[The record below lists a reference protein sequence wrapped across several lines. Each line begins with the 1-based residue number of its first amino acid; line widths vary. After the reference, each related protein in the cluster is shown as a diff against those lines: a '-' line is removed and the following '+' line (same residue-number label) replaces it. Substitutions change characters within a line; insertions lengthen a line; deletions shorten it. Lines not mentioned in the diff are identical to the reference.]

1 MRRKGVCGWA
11 LGADVWGVS
20 GSIQMGKQSNWRGK
34 KRCGV
39 QSTCNVGCCGCVWQ
53 LLLVGTFSAG
63 VPRLACC
70 AAKHRAP
77 PKVHPQHAQLS
88 SLPPKTDR
96 VAAMN
101 SVRAIQ
107 QLNKRELEAGITPEG
122 SWHTDYRDT
131 AFIYIG
137 GLAFELS
144 EGDIIT
150 IFSQYGEPVWVKL
163 ARDKETGK
171 SRGFAWIKYE
181 DQRSCDLAVDNLGGA
196 TIMDRV
202 IRVDHA
208 RYKPRDDEDMR
219 DNTMGD
225 VPIDARDDSDGGRR
239 KRRNSEETESEDE
252 RPMLPE
258 EIELERLAEKLDL
271 DDPMRD
277 SMIKQQQEKVDDAVA
292 KLKRKIRKEKE
303 RKSRHDRRHRR
314 DGSSDRHRD
323 RDRKRIKNVDD
334 DDRHDHK
341 SRRHD
346 RRSRSRGRDSDDDRR
361 RTKSKYRDESEERDK
376 RHRHDRSRD
385 RRDHSSEGRDRDRG
399 HRRHRDRSASESNW
413 KPRSKRSPSRDRAR
427 SPR

>member
-1 MRRKGVCGWA
+1 
-11 LGADVWGVS
+11 
-20 GSIQMGKQSNWRGK
+20 
-34 KRCGV
+34 
-39 QSTCNVGCCGCVWQ
+39 
-53 LLLVGTFSAG
+53 
-63 VPRLACC
+63 
-70 AAKHRAP
+70 
-77 PKVHPQHAQLS
+77 
-88 SLPPKTDR
+88 
-96 VAAMN
+96 MN

-107 QLNKRELEAGITPEG
+107 QLNKRELEAGINPEG

-225 VPIDARDDSDGGRR
+225 VNMEAGDDSDGGRR
-239 KRRNSEETESEDE
+239 KRRRSEETESEDD

-258 EIELERLAEKLDL
+258 EIELERLTEKLDL

-277 SMIKQQQEKVDDAVA
+277 SMIKQQQEKVDEAVA
-292 KLKRKIRKEKE
+292 KLKRKARKEKE
-303 RKSRHDRRHRR
+303 RKSRHERRHRR
-314 DGSSDRHRD
+314 DGSRDRHRD
-323 RDRKRIKNVDD
+323 RDTKRIKDKEEED
-334 DDRHDHK
+334 
-341 SRRHD
+341 RHD
-346 RRSRSRGRDSDDDRR
+346 RRSR
-361 RTKSKYRDESEERDK
+361 RTD
-376 RHRHDRSRD
+376 DRSRNRDRESDDERRHGKSRHRGDSEDRD
-385 RRDHSSEGRDRDRG
+385 RRHRRDRSSEGRQQDRDRRR
-399 HRRHRDRSASESNW
+399 RRHSSASEDNK
-413 KPRSKRSPSRDRAR
+413 KPRSSRSPSPYRNR
-427 SPR
+427 SSR

>member
-1 MRRKGVCGWA
+1 
-11 LGADVWGVS
+11 
-20 GSIQMGKQSNWRGK
+20 
-34 KRCGV
+34 
-39 QSTCNVGCCGCVWQ
+39 
-53 LLLVGTFSAG
+53 
-63 VPRLACC
+63 
-70 AAKHRAP
+70 
-77 PKVHPQHAQLS
+77 
-88 SLPPKTDR
+88 
-96 VAAMN
+96 MN

-107 QLNKRELEAGITPEG
+107 QLNKRELEAGISPEG

-131 AFIYIG
+131 AFVYIG

-225 VPIDARDDSDGGRR
+225 VDMDAGNDSDGGRR
-239 KRRNSEETESEDE
+239 KRRKSEETESEDD
-252 RPMLPE
+252 RPLLPE
-258 EIELERLAEKLDL
+258 EMELERLTEKLDL

-277 SMIKQQQEKVDDAVA
+277 SMIKQQQEKVDEAVA
-292 KLKRKIRKEKE
+292 RLKRKAQKEKD
-303 RKSRHDRRHRR
+303 RKRRHERRHHR
-314 DGSSDRHRD
+314 DGSRDRHRDRD
-323 RDRKRIKNVDD
+323 RDRKRIKDVEDD
-334 DDRHDHK
+334 
-341 SRRHD
+341 D
-346 RRSRSRGRDSDDDRR
+346 RRSRRRDDRSRSRDKASDDERRHRKSKHRDDSEDRDRR
-361 RTKSKYRDESEERDK
+361 H
-376 RHRHDRSRD
+376 HRDRSRD
-385 RRDHSSEGRDRDRG
+385 RRERSSEGRDKDRD
-399 HRRHRDRSASESNW
+399 HRRRRDRSASESDR
-413 KPRSKRSPSRDRAR
+413 KPRSKRSPSPRRER

>member
-1 MRRKGVCGWA
+1 
-11 LGADVWGVS
+11 
-20 GSIQMGKQSNWRGK
+20 
-34 KRCGV
+34 
-39 QSTCNVGCCGCVWQ
+39 
-53 LLLVGTFSAG
+53 
-63 VPRLACC
+63 
-70 AAKHRAP
+70 
-77 PKVHPQHAQLS
+77 
-88 SLPPKTDR
+88 
-96 VAAMN
+96 MN

-107 QLNKRELEAGITPEG
+107 QLNKRELEAGISPEG

-225 VPIDARDDSDGGRR
+225 VDMDAGNDSDGGRHRRR
-239 KRRNSEETESEDE
+239 KSEGDSDSEED
-252 RPMLPE
+252 RPLLPE
-258 EIELERLAEKLDL
+258 EIELGRLMEKLDV

-277 SMIKQQQEKVDDAVA
+277 SMIKQQQEKVDEAVA
-292 KLKRKIRKEKE
+292 KLKRKMRKEKE
-303 RKSRHDRRHRR
+303 RKNRHERRHRKDGSRDRRRDHDKRKLKDVDHDDRRSRRKDDRSRSRDRESDDGRRQRRSRHRDDSEDRDRRHRR
-314 DGSSDRHRD
+314 D
-323 RDRKRIKNVDD
+323 
-334 DDRHDHK
+334 
-341 SRRHD
+341 
-346 RRSRSRGRDSDDDRR
+346 
-361 RTKSKYRDESEERDK
+361 
-376 RHRHDRSRD
+376 RSRD
-385 RRDHSSEGRDRDRG
+385 PRDHSNEGRVKGSDHRQRRRSSDSSDDR
-399 HRRHRDRSASESNW
+399 
-413 KPRSKRSPSRDRAR
+413 KPTSKRSPSPYRNR

>member
-1 MRRKGVCGWA
+1 M
-11 LGADVWGVS
+11 WG
-20 GSIQMGKQSNWRGK
+20 
-34 KRCGV
+34 C
-39 QSTCNVGCCGCVWQ
+39 CGCCGCVWQ
-53 LLLVGTFSAG
+53 QLWLFVGRHLFLQGSSNLHRPPSTELPSKVRPQRARPSVPSQLLD
-63 VPRLACC
+63 P
-70 AAKHRAP
+70 
-77 PKVHPQHAQLS
+77 
-88 SLPPKTDR
+88 
-96 VAAMN
+96 AAMN

-107 QLNKRELEAGITPEG
+107 QLNKRELEAGISPEG

-131 AFIYIG
+131 AFVYIG

-225 VPIDARDDSDGGRR
+225 VDMDAGNDSDGGRR
-239 KRRNSEETESEDE
+239 KRRKSEETESEDD
-252 RPMLPE
+252 RPLLPE
-258 EIELERLAEKLDL
+258 EMELERLTEKLDL

-277 SMIKQQQEKVDDAVA
+277 SMIKQQQEKVDEAVA
-292 KLKRKIRKEKE
+292 RLKRKAQKEKD
-303 RKSRHDRRHRR
+303 RKKRHERRHHR
-314 DGSSDRHRD
+314 DGSRDRHRD
-323 RDRKRIKNVDD
+323 RDRKRIKDVED
-334 DDRHDHK
+334 
-341 SRRHD
+341 HD
-346 RRSRSRGRDSDDDRR
+346 RRSRRRDDRSRSRDKASDDERRHRKPRHRDDSEDRDRR
-361 RTKSKYRDESEERDK
+361 PRR
-376 RHRHDRSRD
+376 DRSRD
-385 RRDHSSEGRDRDRG
+385 RRERSSEGRDKDRD
-399 HRRHRDRSASESNW
+399 HRRRRDRSASESDR
-413 KPRSKRSPSRDRAR
+413 KPRSKRSPSPRRER

>member
-1 MRRKGVCGWA
+1 
-11 LGADVWGVS
+11 
-20 GSIQMGKQSNWRGK
+20 
-34 KRCGV
+34 
-39 QSTCNVGCCGCVWQ
+39 
-53 LLLVGTFSAG
+53 
-63 VPRLACC
+63 
-70 AAKHRAP
+70 
-77 PKVHPQHAQLS
+77 
-88 SLPPKTDR
+88 
-96 VAAMN
+96 MN

-107 QLNKRELEAGITPEG
+107 QLNKRELEQGINPEG

-225 VPIDARDDSDGGRR
+225 VGMNSGDDSDGGRR
-239 KRRNSEETESEDE
+239 KRRRSEETESEDD

-258 EIELERLAEKLDL
+258 EIELERLTEKLDL

-277 SMIKQQQEKVDDAVA
+277 SMIKQQQEKVDEAVA
-292 KLKRKIRKEKE
+292 KLRRKRRKEKE
-303 RKSRHDRRHRR
+303 RKSRHERRHRR
-314 DGSSDRHRD
+314 DGSRDRHRD
-323 RDRKRIKNVDD
+323 RDTKRIKDREDD
-334 DDRHDHK
+334 D
-341 SRRHD
+341 RHD
-346 RRSRSRGRDSDDDRR
+346 RRSRHRDDNS
-361 RTKSKYRDESEERDK
+361 
-376 RHRHDRSRD
+376 RSRD
-385 RRDHSSEGRDRDRG
+385 RESDDERRHRKSRHRDNSGDRDRLHRRDRSSDGRERDRD
-399 HRRHRDRSASESNW
+399 HRRRRHSSASEDNRKS
-413 KPRSKRSPSRDRAR
+413 RASRSPSPYRKR
-427 SPR
+427 SSR

>member
-1 MRRKGVCGWA
+1 
-11 LGADVWGVS
+11 
-20 GSIQMGKQSNWRGK
+20 
-34 KRCGV
+34 
-39 QSTCNVGCCGCVWQ
+39 
-53 LLLVGTFSAG
+53 
-63 VPRLACC
+63 
-70 AAKHRAP
+70 
-77 PKVHPQHAQLS
+77 
-88 SLPPKTDR
+88 
-96 VAAMN
+96 MN

-107 QLNKRELEAGITPEG
+107 QLNKRELEAGINPEG

-225 VPIDARDDSDGGRR
+225 VDMDAVNDSDGGRR
-239 KRRNSEETESEDE
+239 KRRKSEEDSGSDED
-252 RPMLPE
+252 RPLLPE
-258 EIELERLAEKLDL
+258 EIELERLMEKLDV

-277 SMIKQQQEKVDDAVA
+277 SMIKQQQEKVDEAVA
-292 KLKRKIRKEKE
+292 KLKRKMRKEKE
-303 RKSRHDRRHRR
+303 RKSRHERRHRKDGSRDRHRDHDRRKLKDVEDDDRHDRRSRRKDDRSRSRDRESDDGRRQRKSRHRDDSGDRDRRHRR
-314 DGSSDRHRD
+314 D
-323 RDRKRIKNVDD
+323 
-334 DDRHDHK
+334 
-341 SRRHD
+341 
-346 RRSRSRGRDSDDDRR
+346 
-361 RTKSKYRDESEERDK
+361 
-376 RHRHDRSRD
+376 RSRD
-385 RRDHSSEGRDRDRG
+385 QRNRSNERNDKDRDHRR
-399 HRRHRDRSASESNW
+399 RRHSSDSADDR
-413 KPRSKRSPSRDRAR
+413 KPTSKRSPSPYRNR
-427 SPR
+427 SP

>member
-1 MRRKGVCGWA
+1 
-11 LGADVWGVS
+11 
-20 GSIQMGKQSNWRGK
+20 
-34 KRCGV
+34 
-39 QSTCNVGCCGCVWQ
+39 
-53 LLLVGTFSAG
+53 
-63 VPRLACC
+63 
-70 AAKHRAP
+70 
-77 PKVHPQHAQLS
+77 
-88 SLPPKTDR
+88 
-96 VAAMN
+96 MN

-107 QLNKRELEAGITPEG
+107 QLNKRELEAGISPEG

-202 IRVDHA
+202 VRVDHA

-225 VPIDARDDSDGGRR
+225 VDVDAANDSDGGRR
-239 KRRNSEETESEDE
+239 KRRKSEESESESEDD
-252 RPMLPE
+252 RPLLPE
-258 EIELERLAEKLDL
+258 EMELDRLTEKLDL

-277 SMIKQQQEKVDDAVA
+277 SMIKQQQEKVDEAVA
-292 KLKRKIRKEKE
+292 RLKRKAQKEKD
-303 RKSRHDRRHRR
+303 RKRRHERR
-314 DGSSDRHRD
+314 HHRDASRDRHRD
-323 RDRKRIKNVDD
+323 RDRKRIKDVEDD
-334 DDRHDHK
+334 GRR
-341 SRRHD
+341 SRRKD
-346 RRSRSRGRDSDDDRR
+346 DRSRSRDKASDDERRHRKSRHRDDSEDRDRR
-361 RTKSKYRDESEERDK
+361 
-376 RHRHDRSRD
+376 HRRDRSRD
-385 RRDHSSEGRDRDRG
+385 KDRDH
-399 HRRHRDRSASESNW
+399 RRRRDRSASESDR
-413 KPRSKRSPSRDRAR
+413 KPRSKRSPSPRRDR